1 MFREESS
8 TRGSRISC
16 VLCPFCSSDSTQVID
31 TRPIPDGVRRRRECM
46 GCGERFTTYE
56 RAEEPRLD
64 VVKRD
69 GRRER
74 FDRQKLLRGL
84 ARAAGG
90 RPVSADQLEAVAAWI
105 VDEARRGGG
114 EAQAERIGDLAER
127 GLARVDPVSAIQFAS
142 VYRNLADLDE
152 LEAVVRR
159 FKDDPLPGE
168 NQLAIEPPVP
178 SEPKSSIGRSRE
190 IDVPQA
196 PGSAGGARTASL
208 NRRRGHVLQP

>member
-1 MFREESS
+1 VF
-8 TRGSRISC
+8 
-16 VLCPFCSSDSTQVID
+16 CPFCSSDSTQVID
-31 TRPIPDGVRRRRECM
+31 TRPIPDGVRRRREC
-46 GCGERFTTYE
+46 GECGERFTTYE

-64 VVKRD
+64 VIKRD

-90 RPVSADQLEAVAAWI
+90 RPATADQLEAVGDWI
-105 VDEARRGGG
+105 VAEARRGGSEV
-114 EAQAERIGDLAER
+114 EASRIGDLAER

-142 VYRNLADLDE
+142 VYRNLRDLDE

-168 NQLAIEPPVP
+168 DQLAIEAPVP
-178 SEPKSSIGRSRE
+178 SAARSSIDRSRE
-190 IDVPQA
+190 I
-196 PGSAGGARTASL
+196 RT
-208 NRRRGHVLQP
+208 NRRRGHVPQP

>member
-1 MFREESS
+1 MLCPGEESS
-8 TRGSRISC
+8 TTGSRIPG
-16 VLCPFCSSDSTQVID
+16 VLCPFCSTDSTQVID
-31 TRPIPDGVRRRRECM
+31 TRPIPDGVRRRRECG
-46 GCGERFTTYE
+46 GCGERFNTYE
-56 RAEEPRLD
+56 RVEEPKLE

-90 RPVSADQLEAVAAWI
+90 RPVSTDQLEAVATWI
-105 VDEARRGGG
+105 AEEARRGGSET
-114 EAQAERIGDLAER
+114 EAARIGDLAER

-152 LEAVVRR
+152 LEAVVTR

-168 NQLAIEPPVP
+168 DQLAIDGSIP
-178 SEPKSSIGRSRE
+178 SGPRSSIDRSRK
-190 IDVPQA
+190 ISP
-196 PGSAGGARTASL
+196 S
-208 NRRRGHVLQP
+208 RRRGHVPQP

>member
-1 MFREESS
+1 VLGEESS
-8 TRGSRISC
+8 TRGSRIAC

-31 TRPIPDGVRRRRECM
+31 TRPIPDGVRRRRECT

-105 VDEARRGGG
+105 AEEARRGGG

-168 NQLAIEPPVP
+168 DQLAIEAPVP
-178 SEPKSSIGRSRE
+178 SGAKSSIGRSRE

-196 PGSAGGARTASL
+196 PGSAGGARTPSS
-208 NRRRGHVLQP
+208 NRRRGHVPQP

>member
-1 MFREESS
+1 VFEEESS
-8 TRGSRISC
+8 TTGSRISC
-16 VLCPFCSSDSTQVID
+16 VLCPFCSADSTQVID
-31 TRPIPDGVRRRRECM
+31 TRPIPDGVRRRRQCGE
-46 GCGERFTTYE
+46 CGERFTTYE

-90 RPVSADQLEAVAAWI
+90 RPVSTDQLEAVATWI
-105 VDEARRGGG
+105 SEEARRGGSEV
-114 EAQAERIGDLAER
+114 EAARIGDLAER

-152 LEAVVRR
+152 LAAVVNR
-159 FKDDPLPGE
+159 FREDPLPGE
-168 NQLAIEPPVP
+168 DQLAIDGSIP
-178 SEPKSSIGRSRE
+178 SGPRSSIGRSRE
-190 IDVPQA
+190 ISP
-196 PGSAGGARTASL
+196 S
-208 NRRRGHVLQP
+208 RRRGHVSQP

>member
-1 MFREESS
+1 
-8 TRGSRISC
+8 
-16 VLCPFCSSDSTQVID
+16 VLCPFCSADSTQVID
-31 TRPIPDGVRRRRECM
+31 TRPSPDAVRRRRECTA
-46 GCGERFTTYE
+46 CGERFTTYE

-90 RPVSADQLEAVAAWI
+90 RPVSADQLEIVAAWI
-105 VDEARRGGG
+105 VEEARRGGG

-142 VYRNLADLDE
+142 VYRNLADLDQ
-152 LEAVVRR
+152 LEAVVKR

-168 NQLAIEPPVP
+168 DQLAIEGPVP
-178 SEPKSSIGRSRE
+178 SGAKSSIGRSRE
-190 IDVPQA
+190 I
-196 PGSAGGARTASL
+196 SS
-208 NRRRGHVLQP
+208 NRRRGHVPQP